1 MDQRTLTLDIAPA
14 AGKRVLVALSGGADS
29 VALLLSLLEC
39 GVDVCAA
46 HLEHGIRGGTSV
58 ADMDFCQALCARL
71 GVPFYCERVCVADE
85 RRQGEG
91 MEAAARRLRYA
102 FLRRSKGQAG
112 AQLIATA
119 HHAGDQAET
128 VLMHLLRGAGPEGA
142 AGMRVLDGDLWRPL
156 LWASKQDLVSFL
168 RARGQDWREDESNRV
183 ADTPRNVLRLEILPR
198 LERLYPGAG
207 RALCRFAETQ
217 GIEDAHVAQE
227 AARWDEETR
236 RSLPNGGFWPLRVA
250 PDEAILRRFWRAK
263 LGGNATWERIR
274 FLTALCLWPR
284 GGTTLPDGRC
294 VEKTE
299 NGLYILEAD
308 ATFPEPV
315 PLRLEGQTE
324 LPGLALFRAHA
335 CAPEPVRGD
344 PFAQALSRPALA
356 GATIRFRR
364 EGDWIRPLGMRGRK
378 LLSDYLTD
386 RKIDRPLRDCLP
398 LIARGNE
405 VLWAVGVGISETCAL
420 RARTEAVRLECIP
433 QMAVYQYFFG
443 GTKDEE

>member
-1 MDQRTLTLDIAPA
+1 MDQRTLTFDIAPA
-14 AGKRVLVALSGGADS
+14 VGKRVLVALSGGADS
-29 VALLLSLLEC
+29 VALLLSLLER

-102 FLRRSKGQAG
+102 FLRWAKRQAG

-119 HHAGDQAET
+119 HHADDQAET

-142 AGMRVLDGDLWRPL
+142 AGMRILDGDLWRPL
-156 LWASKQDLVSFL
+156 LWIPKRDLVSFL

-183 ADTPRNVLRLEILPR
+183 ADTPRNVLRLEIMPR
-198 LERLYPGAG
+198 LETLYPGAS
-207 RALCRFAETQ
+207 RALCRFAEAQ
-217 GIEDAHVAQE
+217 GIEDAYVARE

-236 RSLPNGGFWPLRVA
+236 VPMPNGAFWPLRVA
-250 PDEAILRRFWRAK
+250 PAEAILRRFWRAK
-263 LGGNATWERIR
+263 LGGSATWERVR
-274 FLTALCLWPR
+274 FLTSLCGQPR
-284 GGTTLPDGRC
+284 GSTALADGRR

-308 ATFPEPV
+308 AVFPEPV
-315 PLRLEGQTE
+315 PLCVEGQTE
-324 LPGLALFRAHA
+324 LPGLVCLKAHA
-335 CAPEPVRGD
+335 CAPEPIRGE

-356 GATIRFRR
+356 GAVIRFRR
-364 EGDWIRPLGMRGRK
+364 DGDWIRPLGMRGRK

-386 RKIDRPLRDCLP
+386 RKIDRPLRDYLP
-398 LIARGNE
+398 LIARGHE

-420 RARTEAVRLECIP
+420 RTGAEAVRLECIP
-433 QMAVYQYFFG
+433 QMAFYQYFLEG
-443 GTKDEE
+443 QKDEK